1 MEKCKCGEDCTISS
15 TDVAHSLS
23 TDGRE
28 ERIHDT
34 APAAAPVAD
43 PWELSVVLGVSVLVA
58 AIVVALACWMWRNC
72 MSTRRNAPKRD
83 ARSRGAPTRQQQE
96 PLSADEE
103 SELVESSGVV
113 DVGGAMLC
121 RPPPTPP
128 NHPYENLASDQGLPC
143 SRDPGLP
150 EYENMHNIPSWLQ
163 PLFLNARRGLQ
174 VPRPPPRTSASRNA
188 VQASNPYPQAENR
201 AGLEQ
206 QKSHQLHAGSPPLTG
221 TQPFPGQP
229 TDGTQVFCA
238 EPVATSTPQS
248 SCGSSPE
255 SDSLERAARGSRR
268 PAGPSQRAG
277 LPLGREGDRSLRE
290 ATPARR
296 NWEVGAGEL
305 QRIPQGA
312 KLVPP
317 RASHHHF
324 RPFWSLGRSRTSAEE
339 HEYED
344 VVPVPTGFVTPI
356 QRESPP
362 RGGEL
367 PAAHLG
373 QHAHWEGETS
383 ECSTYPPGGL
393 PWVKPPE
400 EPRAGSGGVH
410 SLQRHPLRLSR
421 ESGAAALT
429 VPRQGARSSATMSTM
444 TASSSVSRG
453 KPPRPLPRTS
463 LGQPRATPTSA
474 QLEVDV
480 HTVPRAHILTGSPES
495 MLSAQRWQLRV

>member
-1 MEKCKCGEDCTISS
+1 MN
-15 TDVAHSLS
+15 A
-23 TDGRE
+23 DGRE
-28 ERIHDT
+28 ERIRAT
-34 APAAAPVAD
+34 ASAAAPVAD

-72 MSTRRNAPKRD
+72 RLARRSAPKGD
-83 ARSRGAPTRQQQE
+83 VRSRGAPRRQQQE

-103 SELVESSGVV
+103 SELVESGGVV

-128 NHPYENLASDQGLPC
+128 TNPYENVASDQGLPC
-143 SRDPGLP
+143 SPDPNLP

-174 VPRPPPRTSASRNA
+174 APRPPPRTSASQNA

-206 QKSHQLHAGSPPLTG
+206 QKSHQLHTGSPPLTG
-221 TQPFPGQP
+221 TQLFPGQP

-248 SCGSSPE
+248 SCSSSPE
-255 SDSLERAARGSRR
+255 FDSLERAARGSRR
-268 PAGPSQRAG
+268 PAGPFQRAG
-277 LPLGREGDRSLRE
+277 LPLGREEDTTL
-290 ATPARR
+290 RR
-296 NWEVGAGEL
+296 NWEVGAGQL
-305 QRIPQGA
+305 QRVSQGA
-312 KLVPP
+312 TLVSP
-317 RASHHHF
+317 RASHHCF

-362 RGGEL
+362 DGGEL
-367 PAAHLG
+367 PAIHLCQRAHG
-373 QHAHWEGETS
+373 EGETP

-393 PWVKPPE
+393 PWAKPPE

-410 SLQRHPLRLSR
+410 SLRRHPLRLSR

-429 VPRQGARSSATMSTM
+429 VPHQGAHSSATTSTM
-444 TASSSVSRG
+444 TANSSVSRG

-463 LGQPRATPTSA
+463 LGQHHATPTSV
-474 QLEVDV
+474 QLAVDI
-480 HTVPRAHILTGSPES
+480 HAVPRAHSLTGSPES
-495 MLSAQRWQLRV
+495 VLSGQRWQPRV